1 MIDERINKTLSE
13 LETNLRNIESARKQ
27 VENTVKAYDELKDST
42 SSYVKS
48 LSSVNTRL
56 TDLMKLIE
64 NDYSNKLETFEKDR
78 KTIIDS
84 CQTAINNVN
93 DTAKRVQDTI
103 DTTINGIHK
112 KFTYVLI
119 FNGVILATIIALFFL
134 AK

>member
-13 LETNLRNIESARKQ
+13 LEANLRNIESARKQ
-27 VENTVKAYDELKDST
+27 VENTIKAYNELKEST
-42 SSYVKS
+42 SSYVNS
-48 LSSVNTRL
+48 LSSANTRL
-56 TDLMKLIE
+56 TDLMNLIE
-64 NDYSNKLETFEKDR
+64 NDYSNKLETFKEDR
-78 KTIIDS
+78 RTIIDS
-84 CQTAINNVN
+84 CQEAINNVN
-93 DTAKRVQDTI
+93 DTAKRIQDTI

>member
-13 LETNLRNIESARKQ
+13 LESNLRNIESARKQ

-78 KTIIDS
+78 MTIIDS
-84 CQTAINNVN
+84 CQKAIDNVN
-93 DTAKRVQDTI
+93 DTTKSIQNTI
-103 DTTINGIHK
+103 DTTINDIHK

-119 FNGVILATIIALFFL
+119 FNGVILAAIIALFFL